1 MNFELII
8 TVNEGIFLMATII
21 DSSYSKRP
29 YGVKLPFRLISIFNL
44 IVGLLITGLLGIKPR
59 LKNS

>member
-8 TVNEGIFLMATII
+8 TVNEGIFLMATI
-21 DSSYSKRP
+21 DSFYSKRP

-59 LKNS
+59 LKNY

>member
-8 TVNEGIFLMATII
+8 TVNEGIFLMATI

-29 YGVKLPFRLISIFNL
+29 YGEKLPFWLISIFNL
-44 IVGLLITGLLGIKPR
+44 TVGLPITGLLGIKPR
-59 LKNS
+59 LENY